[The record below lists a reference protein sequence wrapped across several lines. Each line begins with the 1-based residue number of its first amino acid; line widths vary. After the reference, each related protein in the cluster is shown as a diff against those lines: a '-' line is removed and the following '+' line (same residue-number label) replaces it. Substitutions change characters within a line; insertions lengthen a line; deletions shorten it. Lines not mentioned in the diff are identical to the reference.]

1 MASNGSRSLEMG
13 CDVFYDHKCGPCSV
27 GGTRKEAKHFCQEC
41 QDYLCDSCK
50 GYHGKLAVTRN
61 HNIVSGS
68 EILPVQVPVKQKSS
82 GLEIPCGCKRNHPIK
97 FYCEIHKDVV
107 CSPCKSFHHQ
117 KCKISNIKQKSSG
130 YKLSTL
136 DSVLSINR

>member
-1 MASNGSRSLEMG
+1 MASYDGSRLLEVG
-13 CDVFYDHKCGPCSV
+13 CDVFCDHECGPCSV

-82 GLEIPCGCKRNHPIK
+82 G
-97 FYCEIHKDVV
+97 
-107 CSPCKSFHHQ
+107 
-117 KCKISNIKQKSSG
+117 

-136 DSVLSINR
+136 DSVLFINR